1 MNIYESFSMAMKNIK
16 TSKTRSILTMLGI
29 IIGVAAVIVITGIGN
44 GMDIYMRKQF
54 ESMATNT
61 LSIYI
66 MGRGNQ
72 KITVDEM
79 QEIVNEKSE

>member
-54 ESMATNT
+54 ESMGNKHPFR
-61 LSIYI
+61 IYN
-66 MGRGNQ
+66 GKGKPEDHCR
-72 KITVDEM
+72 
-79 QEIVNEKSE
+79 